1 MDVDLDTFLTTVY
14 VECDSWSASQPPPSP
29 QPGPPP
35 KLSDAEVLTL
45 MVVGHFRG
53 ASERALLRWADE
65 YLRPWFPVQLSQ
77 SAFNR
82 RARSLAPAAARMVT
96 ALAAQLEV
104 AHDAYEVVDTV
115 PVPVAQRC
123 RGDRHACFTP
133 DEASVGRGGVGKAY
147 YYGVSLLLS
156 VAASGPIT
164 GLVITPAHVEERWPL
179 SALLSWRVDPTAV
192 PMTEA
197 ALNTRNCRR
206 KTYVGPTGDLIGP
219 TTAGTTVTGTYLA
232 DRGFTGDAWQAHW
245 QEDLH
250 ATVWTPDQVHGSD
263 RHWFHHARQ
272 VVESVNGVLTEV
284 LHLKFPKAHTQAGLI
299 TRIVTK
305 CAALNLGILLNR
317 QYHRHDLALG
327 TLFPG

>member
-14 VECDSWSASQPPPSP
+14 VEIDTWCRTEPPTPHH
-29 QPGPPP
+29 PGPPP

-53 ASERALLRWADE
+53 QSERALLRWAAAT
-65 YLRPWFPVQLSQ
+65 LRPWFPVQLTQ

-82 RARSLAPAAARMVT
+82 RARTLAFAAARLVT
-96 ALAAQLEV
+96 ALVTRLDV

-133 DEASVGRGGVGKAY
+133 EEASVGRGGVGKVF

-164 GLVITPAHVEERWPL
+164 GLVVSPANVEERWPL
-179 SALLSWRVDPTAV
+179 SALLSWRADPTAV
-192 PMTEA
+192 PMTAA
-197 ALNTRNCRR
+197 ALASRNRHHR
-206 KTYVGPTGDLIGP
+206 TYVGPTGALIGP
-219 TTAGTTVTGTYLA
+219 ATAGCTVSGTYLA
-232 DRGFTGDAWQAHW
+232 DRGFAGQIWHAHW
-245 QEDLH
+245 HDDLQ
-250 ATVWTPDQVHGSD
+250 ATVWTPDQVPRPE

-272 VVESVNGVLTEV
+272 VVETVNGALTDV
-284 LHLKFPKAHTQAGLI
+284 LHLQFPKAHTFAGLI
-299 TRIVTK
+299 TRIVAK
-305 CAALNLGILLNR
+305 CVAVNVGILLNR
-317 QYHRHDLALG
+317 RYQRPDLALG